1 MLDNF
6 KQYNDKIRNVLTRN
20 PKKESF
26 EPRT

>member
-6 KQYNDKIRNVLTRN
+6 KQCNDKIRNVLTRN
-20 PKKESF
+20 PKKESL